1 MLRCLHSRPLAFL
14 VINMYA
20 LRTCTIRMHTTW
32 PKCSTGHFLFKRG
45 QYYLKQRGQGQHQS
59 LTEQKMAPDTHR
71 WDLLYIKHACKYS
84 LVRPF
89 KWKIWFRSKVYEN
102 VVSRGS
108 PPRIEAMMI
117 TGRNTQRGLG
127 RTLRVVLHV
136 WLWDSDDTREINDGH
151 LSDWTDLELCTM
163 ANGM

>member
-1 MLRCLHSRPLAFL
+1 MLRCLHSRPPAFL

-20 LRTCTIRMHTTW
+20 LRTCTMRMHTTW
-32 PKCSTGHFLFKRG
+32 PKWGIGHFVFKRG
-45 QYYLKQRGQGQHQS
+45 QYYLKQGAKANTRTWLS
-59 LTEQKMAPDTHR
+59 RKKAPDTHR

-84 LVRPF
+84 LVGPF

-102 VVSRGS
+102 VVSWGS
-108 PPRIEAMMI
+108 PSRIEAMMI
-117 TGRNTQRGLG
+117 TGRNTHRGLG
-127 RTLRVVLHV
+127 RTLRLVLHV
-136 WLWDSDDTREINDGH
+136 WLWDTDDTREINDGH

>member
-1 MLRCLHSRPLAFL
+1 MPSGL
-14 VINMYA
+14 VQYVCILLGLNEA
-20 LRTCTIRMHTTW
+20 RVIFSFR
-32 PKCSTGHFLFKRG
+32 RG
-45 QYYLKQRGQGQHQS
+45 QYYLKRAGWGQHHN
-59 LTEQKMAPDTHR
+59 LTEQKMTPDAHR
-71 WDLLYIKHACKYS
+71 WHLLYIKHACKYS

-108 PPRIEAMMI
+108 PLRIETMMI

-136 WLWDSDDTREINDGH
+136 WLWDSSDTREINDGH
-151 LSDWTDLELCTM
+151 LSHWTGLELCTM

>member
-1 MLRCLHSRPLAFL
+1 MPLGLVQYVCILLGLNEAQVILFL
-14 VINMYA
+14 
-20 LRTCTIRMHTTW
+20 
-32 PKCSTGHFLFKRG
+32 RG
-45 QYYLKQRGQGQHQS
+45 QYYLKQKGQGQHQN

-102 VVSRGS
+102 VVSRG

-117 TGRNTQRGLG
+117 TGKNTHRGLR
-127 RTLRVVLHV
+127 RTLWVVLHV
-136 WLWDSDDTREINDGH
+136 WMWDSDDTREINDGH
-151 LSDWTDLELCTM
+151 LSDWTDPELCTKT
-163 ANGM
+163 NGM